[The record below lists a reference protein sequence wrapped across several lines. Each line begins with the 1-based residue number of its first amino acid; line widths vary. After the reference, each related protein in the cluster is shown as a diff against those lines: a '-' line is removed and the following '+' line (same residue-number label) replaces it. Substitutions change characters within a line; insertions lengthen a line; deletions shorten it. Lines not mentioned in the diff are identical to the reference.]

1 MKKTQLTER
10 FQELAGINKLSV
22 LKEAEVTEQFKNR
35 INENPMLKEELFT
48 ALAGLA
54 GILVSAG
61 VTGQIQAAMEDPAI
75 ADKYPAMAKIFSVLQ
90 KIGGDVTP
98 GMGKGVTENGWVQ
111 IIKNKGKNLLQK

>member
-98 GMGKGVTENGWVQ
+98 GMGKGVTENGWV
-111 IIKNKGKNLLQK
+111 